1 MFNQNVGWHSIDI
14 WLTLNGW
21 LMVDKFWPILQF
33 LIDWVLTDYQPT
45 INQLLTECWLTIDW
59 VLTKCQL
66 TYRSSIAQLWNFFEL
81 REKMAE
87 GLCNKISGFLLCLKY
102 ILILLPSQSYR
113 NSKTPTRQNKLHLE
127 RIMMI
132 HIFMRWYQTCTCSC
146 QHLGLEIFC
155 KTYYSG

>member
-1 MFNQNVGWHSIDI
+1 MTFYRHLVDTQ
-14 WLTLNGW
+14 WLA
-21 LMVDKFWPILQF
+21 DKFWPILQF

-66 TYRSSIAQLWNFFEL
+66 TYRSSFAQLWNFFEL
-81 REKMAE
+81 GEKMAQ

-127 RIMMI
+127 RIMMV

-146 QHLGLEIFC
+146 QHLGSEIFC